1 MNAKWICP
9 AGTPLHGDGT
19 LDFDSTARLYHQLAR
34 CGLDGVLVGGSLGEF
49 FSQPIAQRE
58 SLARF
63 AIEQLAGRMPVIVG
77 TASMLTEEIAPFSNR
92 CLEAGASAVM
102 IVPPYYF
109 ALGDEPLFAYFDRL
123 AQEIRGPVY
132 LYNFPDRT
140 GYSISPAV
148 VQRLALRHNN
158 IVGIKDTL
166 AGMDHTRALIRAVKP
181 LRPEFEVYSGF
192 DDNFAHN
199 VLSGGDGCVSGFSN
213 ISPAFCAGWKQ
224 AVQAGDMAACAAAQQ
239 KMDQYMGIY
248 SLGAPFIPYVKEA
261 CRQMGWIDTAVCTF
275 PLPTPDAAAQE
286 AVRRFLSEGGLP
298 G

>member
-9 AGTPLHGDGT
+9 AVTPLHSDGT
-19 LDFDSTARLYHQLAR
+19 LDFDSAARLYHQLAR

-199 VLSGGDGCVSGFSN
+199 VLAGGDGCIGARSN
-213 ISPAFCAGWKQ
+213 VVPEI
-224 AVQAGDMAACAAAQQ
+224 CAAWARAFRENDLEGIAKGQQ
-239 KMDQYMGIY
+239 CIDRLMDLY
-248 SLGAPFIPYVKEA
+248 SVRSPF
-261 CRQMGWIDTAVCTF
+261 
-275 PLPTPDAAAQE
+275 LPVIKE
-286 AVRRFLSEGGLP
+286 AVRLRGIAANSAGTFPMPSATVEDSARILEMFHREGIQ
-298 G
+298 